1 MSTSFLPD
9 PTQLRLLSLSA
20 ADTLIMLAVCTT
32 SKEVPCPRC
41 HRPSSRIHSRYQRTL
56 ADLPWSGIA
65 VRLCL
70 HARRF
75 FCDNAACTRH
85 IFTERLPTVA
95 APYARRTTRLASW
108 LSQIAFALGGAPGAR
123 LLRRTGYASS
133 RETLL
138 DFIRACAI
146 APLPPP
152 SVLSVD
158 DFAFRKGRTYG
169 TILVDLERH
178 RVVDLLPDRSADGVA
193 TWLREHP
200 GVQIVSRDR
209 GGEYAEGVA
218 RGAPAAVQVAD
229 RFHLLRNAGD
239 VTRRVLQRHAAVV
252 QRLPVPG
259 PSPYRLSRLRLD
271 REASREQ
278 TRATMHERFEQIRAL
293 AAAGMSKETIAQRL
307 NLNWKTVAKYLALSA
322 PPQRRHGAH
331 TARTVSALVPYEGYL
346 LRRWAEGCRT
356 ARQVWRE
363 LREQGSTGAYRNVAR
378 ITGSFRQQER
388 MGKTVCPVPS
398 GLTPRQAMGLLLL
411 RPDAQRAEER
421 QTVEQLKALDPEIQ
435 QAARL
440 LERFAQLLRAG
451 PSRHPEQ
458 RLDHWI
464 AEVADAGLPEFTAFV
479 TKLQQDRA
487 AVLAGLQL
495 PWSQGQT
502 EGQITK
508 LKLLKRSMYGRASFA
523 LLKQRMLHMPA
534 AA

>member
-20 ADTLIMLAVCTT
+20 SDTLITLTVCTT
-32 SKEVPCPRC
+32 SKVVPCPRC
-41 HRPSSRIHSRYQRTL
+41 HQLSSRIHSRYQRAL
-56 ADLPWSGIA
+56 ADLPWSGTA
-65 VRLCL
+65 ARLDL

-75 FCDNAACTRH
+75 FCDHAACPRH
-85 IFTERLPTVA
+85 IFTERVPTVA
-95 APYARRTTRLASW
+95 APSARRTTRLASW

-138 DFIRACAI
+138 DLIRAGVR
-146 APLPPP
+146 APLQPP

-193 TWLREHP
+193 TWLRDHP

-218 RGAPAAVQVAD
+218 RGAPTAIQVAD

-239 VTRRVLQRHAAVV
+239 VTRRVLQRQAALV
-252 QRLPVPG
+252 QRLPAPG
-259 PSPYRLSRLRLD
+259 PSPYWLSRLRLD

-278 TRATMHERFEQIRAL
+278 ARATMRERFEQIRAL
-293 AAAGMSKETIAQRL
+293 AAAGMSMETIAQRL
-307 NLNWKTVAKYLALSA
+307 DLNWKTVAKYLALST
-322 PPQRRHGAH
+322 PPQRRHGAQ
-331 TARTVSALVPYEGYL
+331 TARAVSALAPYEGYL
-346 LRRWAEGCRT
+346 LRRWAEGCRN

-363 LREQGSTGAYRNVAR
+363 LREQGYTGAYRNVAR
-378 ITGSFRQQER
+378 ITGYFRRQER
-388 MGKTVCPVPS
+388 MGKTVCPVPA

-411 RPDAQRAEER
+411 RPDAQSAEQR
-421 QTVEQLKALDPEIQ
+421 QTVERLKTLDLDIQ
-435 QAARL
+435 RAAGL

-451 PSRHPEQ
+451 PSRHLEQ
-458 RLDHWI
+458 RLDDWI

-479 TKLQQDRA
+479 TKLQ
-487 AVLAGLQL
+487 
-495 PWSQGQT
+495 
-502 EGQITK
+502 
-508 LKLLKRSMYGRASFA
+508 
-523 LLKQRMLHMPA
+523 
-534 AA
+534 